1 MSIPDKIRK
10 PIIALVISAAGLG
23 GIAVHEGYR
32 DKAYIPV
39 LGDVPT
45 IGFGNTTYS
54 DGSKVQLG
62 DKITRKEATELLG
75 NTVSVF
81 EKQIKACVKVPLA
94 QNEYDAFV
102 SLTYNIGGQAFCS
115 STLVKKL
122 NAYDYEGACNEIL
135 KWDKFRGKPL
145 PGLTKRRQQENKQCL
160 KDVE

>member
-1 MSIPDKIRK
+1 MAIPDKMRK

-23 GIAVHEGYR
+23 GIAIHEGYR

-39 LGDVPT
+39 PGDVPT

-62 DKITRKEATELLG
+62 DKITRKEAIELLG

-81 EKQIKACVKVPLA
+81 EKQIKACIKVPLA
-94 QNEYDAFV
+94 QNEYDSFV
-102 SLTYNIGGQAFCS
+102 SLSYNIGSKAFCS

-122 NAYDYEGACNEIL
+122 NTYDYEGACNEIL

-160 KDVE
+160 GV

>member
-1 MSIPDKIRK
+1 MVIPDKIRK

-39 LGDVPT
+39 PGDVPT
-45 IGFGNTTYS
+45 IGFGNTTYA

-75 NTVSVF
+75 NTVSIF
-81 EKQIKACVKVPLA
+81 EKQIKDCIKLPLA
-94 QNEYDAFV
+94 QNEYDSFV
-102 SLTYNIGGQAFCS
+102 SLSYNISAKAFCG

-122 NAYDYEGACNEIL
+122 NVYDYEGARNEIFT
-135 KWDKFRGKPL
+135 WVKFKGKPL
-145 PGLTKRRQQENKQCL
+145 PGLAKRRQQENKQCL
-160 KDVE
+160 GQ

>member
-1 MSIPDKIRK
+1 MAIPDKIRK
-10 PIIALVISAAGLG
+10 PIIALAISAAGLG
-23 GIAVHEGYR
+23 GIAIHEGYR

-39 LGDVPT
+39 PGDVPT
-45 IGFGNTTYS
+45 IGFGNTTYA

-75 NTVSVF
+75 NTVSIF
-81 EKQIKACVKVPLA
+81 EKQIKACIKGPLA
-94 QNEYDAFV
+94 QNEHDSFV
-102 SLTYNIGGQAFCS
+102 SRSYNVGAEAFCG

-135 KWDKFRGKPL
+135 KWDKFKGKPL

-160 KDVE
+160 GV

>member
-1 MSIPDKIRK
+1 MVKIRK
-10 PIIALVISAAGLG
+10 SIIAIVVSTAGIG
-23 GIAVHEGYR
+23 GIALHEGFRENAYVPIPG
-32 DKAYIPV
+32 DKV
-39 LGDVPT
+39 T
-45 IGFGNTTYS
+45 IGYGSTTYE
-54 DGSKVQLG
+54 DGSKVKMG
-62 DKITRKEATELLG
+62 DKITRQKAEELLG
-75 NTVSVF
+75 NKVNMF
-81 EKQIKACVKVPLA
+81 ERQVKSCVKVPLA

-160 KDVE
+160 GQ

>member
-1 MSIPDKIRK
+1 MVMFRK
-10 PIIALVISAAGLG
+10 TVAVLVISTIGVS
-23 GIAVHEGYR
+23 GIALHEGYN

-39 LGDVPT
+39 PGDVPT
-45 IGFGNTTYS
+45 IGYGNTTYA

-75 NTVSVF
+75 NKVNMF
-81 EKQIKACVKVPLA
+81 ERQVKSCAKVPLA

-122 NAYDYEGACNEIL
+122 NTYDYEGACKEIL
-135 KWDKFRGKPL
+135 KWDKFRGKSL
-145 PGLTKRRQQENKQCL
+145 PGLTKRRTHEYKQCL
-160 KDVE
+160 GQS